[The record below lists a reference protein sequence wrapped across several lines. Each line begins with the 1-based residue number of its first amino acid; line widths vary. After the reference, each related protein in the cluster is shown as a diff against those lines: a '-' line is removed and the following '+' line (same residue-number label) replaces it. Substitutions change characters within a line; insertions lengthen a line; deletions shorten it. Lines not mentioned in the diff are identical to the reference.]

1 VLILW
6 HNLKSEETCKN
17 NVLKRYANW
26 KYGTDVTCA
35 GAIEKLE
42 VATAGNT
49 DAPPRDARSNG
60 KMEMESTHG
69 CPVLSQPRH
78 TQGQGHGLFIH
89 VTLVM

>member
-1 VLILW
+1 MLILW

-17 NVLKRYANW
+17 NVLKGHTNW
-26 KYGTDVTCA
+26 KYGTDVTSGCA

-49 DAPPRDARSNG
+49 DAPQARDARSNG
-60 KMEMESTHG
+60 KMESTHG

-78 TQGQGHGLFIH
+78 TQGHGLFIH
-89 VTLVM
+89 VALVM